1 LGLGCASPDVRA
13 PTPPAPTTPRVTHG
27 VAVGDTTPEG
37 AVIWS
42 RADRAGR
49 MHALLRNRESGR
61 EITAGAGVD
70 PERDLTARVRVHGLS
85 PGSVYDYRV
94 WFSQQDRNRKGEL
107 DSVSGSF
114 RTPPPPDAPA
124 ALRFAWG
131 GDLGG
136 QNVCRDA
143 EEGYPI
149 LRVIRG
155 QSPDFFVGLGD
166 MIYADDLCRS
176 VGRFENAQIPLQA
189 GRALDRPT
197 FWAHWRY
204 SREDPAFLELLAS
217 TVYVPIWD
225 DHEVIDDAGPD
236 QDRPWWGGGALDVR
250 LLPIGLQAFL
260 DYNPIYESPLT
271 PGRIYRSL
279 RWGRHVELFVLDTRQ
294 YRDASDR
301 ADRADRPK
309 TMLGRE
315 QLVWL
320 KTRLA
325 ESDATWKVV
334 VSSVPMALPTGSD
347 PDRGMD
353 AWANMGSATGYEHE
367 LIDIVRFLRERG
379 IRNNLWITTDVH
391 FSAVFR
397 HMPSPED
404 PDFRIYEVAVGPL
417 NAGLGINDYLDTTLG
432 SERLFYD
439 AEGRTPP
446 TTFQEAKA
454 RFTFGRADVSSAGK
468 LSLRIMNARGE
479 TLYSLN
485 LSPR

>member
-1 LGLGCASPDVRA
+1 
-13 PTPPAPTTPRVTHG
+13 VTHG
-27 VAVGDTTPEG
+27 VAVGDATHESV
-37 AVIWS
+37 VIWS
-42 RADRAGR
+42 RADRPGR
-49 MHALLRNRESGR
+49 LHALLRNRESGQVVS
-61 EITAGAGVD
+61 AGARVD
-70 PERDLTARVRVHGLS
+70 EHRDLTARVWVHGLS

-94 WFSQQDRNRKGEL
+94 WFSQEDRNRRGEL

-114 RTPPPPDAPA
+114 RTPPLPDTPA

-143 EEGYPI
+143 REGYPI
-149 LRVIRG
+149 LRVIHE
-155 QSPDFFVGLGD
+155 QAPDFFVGLGD
-166 MIYADDLCRS
+166 MIYADDLCRG
-176 VGRFENAQIPLQA
+176 VGRFENAQIPLRA
-189 GRALDRPT
+189 GRAVDLAT
-197 FWAHWRY
+197 FWAHWKY
-204 SREDPAFLELLAS
+204 NREDPASLELLAN
-217 TVYVPIWD
+217 TVYAPVWD
-225 DHEVIDDAGPD
+225 DHEVIDDFGPD
-236 QDRPWWGGGALDVR
+236 RDRPWWGGGALDVR

-260 DYNPIYESPLT
+260 DYNPIDESPRT

-279 RWGRHVELFVLDTRQ
+279 RWGKHVELFLLDTRQ
-294 YRDASDR
+294 YRDSSDLV
-301 ADRADRPK
+301 DRPDRPK

-315 QLVWL
+315 QLLWL
-320 KTRLA
+320 KTRLEA
-325 ESDATWKVV
+325 SDATWKVV

-353 AWANMGSATGYEHE
+353 AWANLNSATGYEHE

-397 HMPSPED
+397 HIPSRQEPE
-404 PDFRIYEVAVGPL
+404 FRIYEVAVGPL

-439 AEGRTPP
+439 AEGRTLP

-468 LSLRIMNARGE
+468 LSLRIMNALGE